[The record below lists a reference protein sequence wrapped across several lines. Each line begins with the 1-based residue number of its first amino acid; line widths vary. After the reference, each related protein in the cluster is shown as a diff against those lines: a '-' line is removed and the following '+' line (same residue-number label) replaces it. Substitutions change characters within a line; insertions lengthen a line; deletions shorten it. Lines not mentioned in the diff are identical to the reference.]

1 MIRVLLPDAPPVAG
15 LVFRFYSGDEELP
28 ALMALRAAIAAD
40 AEAGWMPTEDQF
52 ECDADDIPF
61 PKRDCLIAQIS
72 GEFVGFTWL
81 NHWIDRPDKHV
92 YLLRA
97 FLHPAYRRKH
107 IGRAILHWQE
117 NHARSLHH
125 ALHAVAPFE
134 FAANAD
140 DNQPSLRA
148 LLDSEGY
155 HIGSTMI
162 RLARND
168 LDHIPPVPLPP
179 GFEIR
184 PIQSDQLSQV
194 WQLIHNCLPDGDESY
209 AESSLCDLSLWSAAF
224 HGDDLAGIVVNH
236 IRNSTAE
243 TPWVAVAEPF
253 RRRGLAKALMSH
265 SLTTLRSRGALS
277 ATLETSLQNPNDT
290 LRLYQSVGYHITKRM
305 PRYRKPAV

>member
-1 MIRVLLPDAPPVAG
+1 LLPDAPPVAG
-15 LVFRFYSGDEELP
+15 LVFHFYSGDEELP
-28 ALMALRAAIAAD
+28 ALMALRAAIATD

-134 FAANAD
+134 F
-140 DNQPSLRA
+140 
-148 LLDSEGY
+148 
-155 HIGSTMI
+155 
-162 RLARND
+162 
-168 LDHIPPVPLPP
+168 
-179 GFEIR
+179 
-184 PIQSDQLSQV
+184 
-194 WQLIHNCLPDGDESY
+194 
-209 AESSLCDLSLWSAAF
+209 
-224 HGDDLAGIVVNH
+224 
-236 IRNSTAE
+236 
-243 TPWVAVAEPF
+243 
-253 RRRGLAKALMSH
+253 
-265 SLTTLRSRGALS
+265 
-277 ATLETSLQNPNDT
+277 
-290 LRLYQSVGYHITKRM
+290 
-305 PRYRKPAV
+305 